1 MRMPEISAEYMIAVG
16 VRSGLGL
23 IFGFFMGITA
33 LIVSFWVL
41 PGLYTPPFWMI
52 LIIVSIGCTA
62 SAFLAYFKPE
72 TTSRTILVSLLVAAA
87 GAYIGA
93 WIGFAWG
100 EIFYPEGVRNV
111 RLLAYGDVRS
121 PPVIAFITWS
131 TLGSTVSGG
140 IYYVLRAWR
149 YHEV

>member
-1 MRMPEISAEYMIAVG
+1 MRMPELSAEYMIAVA
-16 VRSGLGL
+16 VRAGLAL
-23 IFGFFMGITA
+23 IFGFFMGVTA

-52 LIIVSIGCTA
+52 LIIVSIGCAA
-62 SAFLAYFKPE
+62 SGFLAYFKPE
-72 TTSRTILVSLLVAAA
+72 TGNRTILISLLVAVV

-100 EIFYPEGVRNV
+100 EAFYPEGVRNV
-111 RLLAYGDVRS
+111 RLLSYGDVRS
-121 PPVIAFITWS
+121 PPVISFITWS
-131 TLGSTVSGG
+131 TIGSTVTGG
-140 IYYVLRAWR
+140 IYYFFRAWR